1 MARAGKVGGVFLFL
15 WPYCTACGILV
26 PSPGIKPVPLHWK
39 LGVLTSDCQEVQ
51 VGSVLSW
58 EYFESSMRPLHQSKK
73 KKNHLRENVDG
84 GSGEKDWARE
94 TLELITDKM
103 KRTRGEG
110 QRWV

>member
-1 MARAGKVGGVFLFL
+1 MPIANYLR
-15 WPYCTACGILV
+15 
-26 PSPGIKPVPLHWK
+26 
-39 LGVLTSDCQEVQ
+39 
-51 VGSVLSW
+51 
-58 EYFESSMRPLHQSKK
+58 K